1 MTSYPSQPEF
11 TLQPMELRDLGFDQ
25 WFQEQQQELQM
36 PHCSVAR
43 VTAVNRDS
51 YLVRNE
57 TSEVLAEVTGNLL
70 FSAESSMD
78 LPTVGDWVFV
88 QYHNSD
94 TLAII
99 HRLFPRKS
107 ILRRKTPGKKIEHQV
122 IASNIDVAFIVQS
135 CDSNFNL
142 HRLERYLVMVNE
154 GHIEPMLLLTKSDL
168 VSPEKLEQEISEV
181 RQANIHCEIVALS
194 NMTGFGLD
202 QIRQVLET
210 GKTYCL
216 LGSSGVGK
224 TTLVNRLVG
233 QNLFE
238 TNTVRDYD
246 GKGRHTTTR
255 RQLIVLDQG
264 AMLIDTPGMR
274 ELGHIGASDGIDESF
289 SDVWELSRGCRFAN
303 CTHTTEIGCALL
315 EALENGELSKERYQ
329 SYLGLLKES
338 EYHQMSYVEK
348 REKDRK
354 FGQFIKSAMKHGK
367 KK

>member
-1 MTSYPSQPEF
+1 MK
-11 TLQPMELRDLGFDQ
+11 LQDIGFDQ
-25 WFQEQQQELQM
+25 WFQEQQQKLQI

-57 TSEVLAEVTGNLL
+57 NSEVQAEVTGNLL

-78 LPTVGDWVFV
+78 LPVVGDWAFV
-88 QYHNSD
+88 QYYNTD

-99 HRLFPRKS
+99 HSLFPRKS

-135 CDSNFNL
+135 CDRNFNL
-142 HRLERYLVMVNE
+142 RRLERYLVMVNE

-168 VSPEKLEQEISEV
+168 VSAEELEQEISAV

-194 NMTGFGLD
+194 NKTGSGLD
-202 QIRQVLET
+202 HIRQLLEA

-224 TTLVNRLVG
+224 TTLLNHLIGR
-233 QNLFE
+233 NLFE
-238 TNTVRDYD
+238 TNAVRDYD

-274 ELGHIGASDGIDESF
+274 ELGNIGADDGIDESF
-289 SDVWELSRGCRFAN
+289 SDILEISKGCRFAN
-303 CTHTTEIGCALL
+303 CTHTVEVGCSLL
-315 EALENGELSKERYQ
+315 AALENGELSKQRYQ
-329 SYLGLLKES
+329 SYLSQLKES
-338 EYHQMSYVEK
+338 EYYQMSYVEK

-354 FGQFIKSAMKHGK
+354 FGQFIKSAMKHNRK
-367 KK
+367 K